1 MLSVHSDTLPVVE
14 QGGFYV
20 ARTPT
25 HPDFRFKLCYA
36 LIVYSSIFNLDL
48 FQQIYPFC
56 DFFKLMQLCLN

>member
-14 QGGFYV
+14 QGGIRV
-20 ARTPT
+20 SRTPT
-25 HPDFRFKLCYA
+25 QPAFLLKLCYV